1 MKLELVLIPSTG
13 DGHLRPLV
21 EVAKLLL
28 DNDDHLSIT
37 VIIIPSM
44 HGFQTT
50 SYSSYIASLST
61 TSNDRLRFSF
71 ISSADRP
78 NSPDA
83 EPNFISYMES
93 YKPVVKATVAKLTDY
108 AQPPLAG
115 LLASQVLP
123 ICVVKQGV
131 VTCFLRQARR
141 FRETKGFLVNTFAE
155 LEPQAMSFSPTE
167 IIIFHGLRGG
177 AGFKCQNNGLDSAD
191 DKQTE
196 ILRWLDDQPDRSVVF
211 LCFGSM
217 GGFSEDQAKE
227 IAIALE
233 RSSHRF
239 IWCLR
244 RATPMGPPEE
254 FTNLEEILPEGFLDR
269 TSEIGKIIG
278 WAPQRAVLASPAIGG
293 FVSHCGWNSIL
304 ESLWFGVPIATWP
317 LYAEQQLN
325 AFEMVEELGLGGDK
339 ESFSRSIYGG
349 GDGYG
354 TDDGRGDRERVRC
367 LMEKDSDVRD
377 RVRKMSEKSHMAVM
391 DGGSSHAA
399 LVKFIQEVT
408 RNIS

>member
-108 AQPPLAG
+108 AQPPSSRLAG
-115 LLASQVLP
+115 FVMDIFCTTMIDVANDFGVPTYLFYPSNATFFGLQIHVQYLSDVEKCDIISELKDSETELEVPCLTRSLPAKCP

-155 LEPQAMSFSPTE
+155 LEPQAMSFLSNGDNNLPTVYAV
-167 IIIFHGLRGG
+167 GPVLSV
-177 AGFKCQNNGLDSAD
+177 K
-191 DKQTE
+191 TT

-304 ESLWFGVPIATWP
+304 ESLWFGFP
-317 LYAEQQLN
+317 LPL
-325 AFEMVEELGLGGDK
+325 
-339 ESFSRSIYGG
+339 
-349 GDGYG
+349 
-354 TDDGRGDRERVRC
+354 RC

-391 DGGSSHAA
+391 DG
-399 LVKFIQEVT
+399 LDLQTK
-408 RNIS
+408 